1 LDAVFFRSI
10 DDSRYSGQTTTI
22 SSAAGE
28 HHETISCKITN
39 IMGATT
45 HSIDINAPLRAV
57 YHQWT
62 QFEEFPRFMEGVE
75 EVRQDGPKNLF
86 WKARIAGKEKQ
97 WEAEILEQVP
107 DQRIVWQ
114 SIDGTPNSG
123 EVTFEPLDEERT
135 RVILTM
141 EYEPEG
147 FLEKAGDALGIPSG
161 RAEGDLKR
169 FRDFIEDRGTETG
182 GWNERIAPEE
192 TSEFTSPG
200 VCAKPSANVE
210 NTQPTTTVSPVHF
223 PGVTPIDLEE
233 TKDFGSRQ
241 ADERSTKLADEPPPA
256 ETPLVG
262 EADEP
267 RFYQDTVF
275 TARPTPQEISE
286 RAYELYLER
295 GQAPGYEVENWLQA
309 EKELSEKLSATRSRG
324 GS

>member
-1 LDAVFFRSI
+1 
-10 DDSRYSGQTTTI
+10 
-22 SSAAGE
+22 
-28 HHETISCKITN
+28 
-39 IMGATT
+39 MGATT

-57 YHQWT
+57 YNQWT

-97 WEAEILEQVP
+97 WEAEIVEQIP

-123 EVTFEPLDEERT
+123 EVTFESLDEERT

-169 FRDFIEDRGTETG
+169 FRDFIEERGTETA
-182 GWNERIAPEE
+182 GWNGRIEAEERTEPI
-192 TSEFTSPG
+192 SP
-200 VCAKPSANVE
+200 AIQAEQSPIIEA
-210 NTQPTTTVSPVHF
+210 TQPKTTVTPDRERVHLPEVTDID
-223 PGVTPIDLEE
+223 PGEA
-233 TKDFGSRQ
+233 KDSDSWQ
-241 ADERSTKLADEPPPA
+241 AEERSTKLADNPSLVA
-256 ETPLVG
+256 TDLVG
-262 EADEP
+262 APDEP
-267 RFYQDTVF
+267 QFYRE
-275 TARPTPQEISE
+275 TAFMAPPTLEDIAK

-295 GQAPGYEVENWLQA
+295 GQVPGNELENWLQA
-309 EKELSEKLSATRSRG
+309 EKELSEKSGATHSKSG
-324 GS
+324 T